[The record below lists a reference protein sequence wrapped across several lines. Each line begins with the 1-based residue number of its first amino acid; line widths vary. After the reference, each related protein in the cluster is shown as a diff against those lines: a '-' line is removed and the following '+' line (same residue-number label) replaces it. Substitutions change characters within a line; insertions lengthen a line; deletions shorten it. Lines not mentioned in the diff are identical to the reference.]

1 MLELTNIRVFFLLLS
16 CWGLF
21 IFAAAG
27 QGRDCL
33 WEEVGNNRQM
43 PLRRI
48 VQQPLQ
54 GDAAASNV
62 RVRHWVKI
70 SAALIERQGDI
81 YVQIYAEIDDDAA
94 RWGEIAANSA
104 CVLHSTDGKRPLR
117 LRTLRGAA
125 PTQATGEQEEA
136 KVQYNCVFTCSRK
149 QLRRLQR
156 MEVGSIELSWQQAGA
171 RTFLLYDVDAL
182 ARITQCAEGIDTG
195 YSGN

>member
-1 MLELTNIRVFFLLLS
+1 MLQLTNIRVFLLLLS
-16 CWGLF
+16 CWALF
-21 IFAAAG
+21 IFAAAA

-43 PLRRI
+43 PLCRI

-54 GDAAASNV
+54 GDAAASAG
-62 RVRHWVKI
+62 RVQHWVKI

-94 RWGEIAANSA
+94 RWGEIAANSVCLLYA
-104 CVLHSTDGKRPLR
+104 TDGKRPLR

-125 PTQATGEQEEA
+125 PAQAGTEEA
-136 KVQYNCVFTCSRK
+136 GKLQYNCVFTCSRK
-149 QLRRLQR
+149 QLRRLRR
-156 MEVGSIELSWQQAGA
+156 MEVGSIELSWQAAGR

-182 ARITQCAEGIDTG
+182 ARMADCAEGIDTD
-195 YSGN
+195 YSGD